1 MKKVIQ
7 FIYQIK
13 LEKRM
18 KKLSNKKLFS
28 DLRFATLCGIIYL
41 FLSLY
46 LTSKFSLS
54 VNASFLLTVVL
65 GAIFMLLNA
74 MKINNVLKFKR

>member
-28 DLRFATLCGIIYL
+28 DLRFATLGGIIYL